1 MNGIR
6 VKFSR
11 ENDVKYIS
19 HLDMMKLFE
28 RAFRR
33 SGIPIAYSQ
42 GFNPHPQLVF
52 GLPLSVGVTSEAEY
66 ADIEL
71 DSEMKPEELMSIL
84 NRHLPEGIRIIK
96 AAKRKTKA
104 NIMAS
109 IAAARYEV
117 YVAADLNMEVKEIK
131 ESFSKLMEK
140 ENLFVSKESK
150 GKVKKVDIRP
160 MIYSLELLE
169 DSVEAGGNGTLFC
182 LSMLLSAGSVSNLK
196 PELVLDAYND
206 FSGRNIEIIK
216 IHRTGLFV
224 CNGDRLADPLED
236 NSFFAL

>member
-1 MNGIR
+1 
-6 VKFSR
+6 
-11 ENDVKYIS
+11 
-19 HLDMMKLFE
+19 
-28 RAFRR
+28 
-33 SGIPIAYSQ
+33 
-42 GFNPHPQLVF
+42 
-52 GLPLSVGVTSEAEY
+52 
-66 ADIEL
+66 
-71 DSEMKPEELMSIL
+71 MSIL